1 MSIENAWLG
10 KPKKPKVK
18 WWEILKKIALF
29 VLPIVL
35 KNQKGIKG
43 TPNENKVD
51 KAVEIIDKL

>member
-1 MSIENAWLG
+1 MEQD
-10 KPKKPKVK
+10 KPKVK